1 MKRLSQ
7 FFSFYLK
14 ITFGNSL
21 KAILAISAS
30 WHELLF
36 GIVGL
41 MAHLAFDVFDA
52 YGVGSDHL
60 NGSHQSDYHGM
71 TFSLELFH
79 FRCLLDVC
87 FIV

>member
-1 MKRLSQ
+1 M
-7 FFSFYLK
+7 
-14 ITFGNSL
+14 
-21 KAILAISAS
+21 AILAISAS
-30 WHELLF
+30 LHELLS

-41 MAHLAFDVFDA
+41 MAHLAFDA